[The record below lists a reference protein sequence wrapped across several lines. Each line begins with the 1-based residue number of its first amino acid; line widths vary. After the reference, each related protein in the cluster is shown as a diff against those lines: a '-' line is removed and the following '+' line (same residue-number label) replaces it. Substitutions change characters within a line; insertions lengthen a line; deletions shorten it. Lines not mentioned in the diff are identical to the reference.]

1 MLLLLDMMN
10 NLKTKFIKYEDYHPL
25 CVYSDYYVYIVIK
38 HKVPQ
43 FVELKMVC
51 KGYEEMT

>member
-1 MLLLLDMMN
+1 MLLMLDMMN
-10 NLKTKFIKYEDYHPL
+10 NLNKNSLKLKITIRD
-25 CVYSDYYVYIVIK
+25 VYRDICVYIVIK

-43 FVELKMVC
+43 FVELKIIC